1 MECIRNIRWIDPTPG
16 GRLQS
21 SHMEGKMM
29 KGQKAGVVDSRPA
42 GHVQAGRALI
52 SLKRHVQRWLELHRQ
67 RRLLAQMSDGAL
79 KDLGLSRADIQQEV
93 ERPFWDDPLK
103 R

>member
-1 MECIRNIRWIDPTPG
+1 M
-16 GRLQS
+16 
-21 SHMEGKMM
+21 
-29 KGQKAGVVDSRPA
+29 
-42 GHVQAGRALI
+42 I

-67 RRLLAQMSDGAL
+67 WRLLAQMSDGAL

>member
-1 MECIRNIRWIDPTPG
+1 
-16 GRLQS
+16 
-21 SHMEGKMM
+21 MM
-29 KGQKAGVVDSRPA
+29 KGQKACVVDSRPA
-42 GHVQAGRALI
+42 GHVQTGRVLI
-52 SLKRHVQRWLELHRQ
+52 SLRRHVQRWLELHRQ

>member
-1 MECIRNIRWIDPTPG
+1 
-16 GRLQS
+16 
-21 SHMEGKMM
+21 MM

>member
-1 MECIRNIRWIDPTPG
+1 M
-16 GRLQS
+16 
-21 SHMEGKMM
+21 
-29 KGQKAGVVDSRPA
+29 
-42 GHVQAGRALI
+42 
-52 SLKRHVQRWLELHRQ
+52 QRWLELHRQ
-67 RRLLAQMSDGAL
+67 RRLLSQMSDGAL

>member
-1 MECIRNIRWIDPTPG
+1 
-16 GRLQS
+16 
-21 SHMEGKMM
+21 MM
-29 KGQKAGVVDSRPA
+29 KGQKACVVDSRPA
-42 GHVQAGRALI
+42 GHVQAGRVLI
-52 SLKRHVQRWLELHRQ
+52 SLRRHVQRWLELHRQ

>member
-1 MECIRNIRWIDPTPG
+1 
-16 GRLQS
+16 
-21 SHMEGKMM
+21 
-29 KGQKAGVVDSRPA
+29 
-42 GHVQAGRALI
+42 ALI

-67 RRLLAQMSDGAL
+67 RRLLSQMSDGAL

>member
-1 MECIRNIRWIDPTPG
+1 
-16 GRLQS
+16 
-21 SHMEGKMM
+21 MEGKMM
-29 KGQKAGVVDSRPA
+29 KGQKAGVVDSRPVE
-42 GHVQAGRALI
+42 HVQAGRALI